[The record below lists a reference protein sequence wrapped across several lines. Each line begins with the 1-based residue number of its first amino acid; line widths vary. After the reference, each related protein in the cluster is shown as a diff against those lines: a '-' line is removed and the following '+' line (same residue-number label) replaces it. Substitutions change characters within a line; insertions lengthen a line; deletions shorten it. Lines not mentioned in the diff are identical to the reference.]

1 MRTEKDYQRVYAK
14 INLDAVIHNLDQ
26 IHKAVKEDT
35 KVIAV
40 IKTDGYGHGA
50 VPIAKEAEK
59 LPYLWGF
66 AVATSQE
73 GVVLRK
79 HGIKKPILILGHS
92 FKEEFEDIVVWDL
105 QPAVFTYDSAE
116 ALSKTAKSLNKE
128 VKVHIK
134 IDTGMSRIGYQVTEE
149 NADEIIRI
157 GELEHLCIE
166 GVFTH
171 FAKADETDKTHVKG
185 QIALFQKMLSFLE
198 VRGIDIPLKHCS
210 NSAGIM
216 DIPEVNM
223 DAVRAGIILYGLLPS
238 DEVQKESLDL
248 KPVLELKAKVA
259 YVKTLEP
266 GRTISYGGTYVV
278 EKEQRIA
285 TIPIGYGDGY
295 PRSLSNKG
303 YVLIHGKKAPICGRV
318 CMDQFMV
325 DVTDILEVKEGDE
338 VTLIGKEKDEVLT
351 MEYLGGL
358 SGRFN
363 YEFAC
368 DLGKRIPR
376 IFYRNGRIVDTRD
389 NFEE

>member
-1 MRTEKDYQRVYAK
+1 MKTEMDYQRVYAK
-14 INLDAVIHNLDQ
+14 IDLDAVVNNLEEIHGA
-26 IHKAVKEDT
+26 IKEDT

-50 VPIAKEAEK
+50 VPIAEEIEK

-73 GVVLRK
+73 GIVLRK

-92 FKEEFEDIVVWDL
+92 FEEEFEQIVSWEL
-105 QPAVFTYDSAE
+105 QPAIFTYSSAQ
-116 ALSKTAKSLNKE
+116 ALSRVCEKLEKEAKI
-128 VKVHIK
+128 HIK

-149 NADEIIRI
+149 NADEIAKIR
-157 GELEHLCIE
+157 ELPGVKIE

-171 FAKADETDKTHVKG
+171 FAKADELDKTHVTG
-185 QIALFQKMLSFLE
+185 QLTLYRKMLQMLE
-198 VRGIDIPLKHCS
+198 ERGVEIPLKHCS

-216 DIPEVNM
+216 DLPEANL

-238 DEVQKESLDL
+238 DEVQKERLAL
-248 KPVLELKAKVA
+248 KPVLELKSKVV
-259 YVKTLEP
+259 YLKTLEP
-266 GRTISYGGTYVV
+266 GRTISYGGTYEV
-278 EKEQRIA
+278 KTEQKIA
-285 TIPIGYGDGY
+285 TIPVGYGDGY
-295 PRSLSNKG
+295 PRSLSNLG
-303 YVLIHGKKAPICGRV
+303 YVLIRGKKAPICGRV

-325 DVTDILEVKEGDE
+325 DVTEISDVQEGDV
-338 VTLIGKEKDEVLT
+338 VTLVGRDGEETLS
-351 MEYLGGL
+351 MEYLGEL
-358 SGRFN
+358 SKRFN

-376 IFYRNGRIVDTRD
+376 VFYRNGKIVDTQD